1 LPANQSL
8 GRALHGA
15 ERRHIRRLR
24 LNWRTTSV
32 PSGSRVTDGGAA
44 QSSAQR
50 ASQYVIQRTF
60 SRVCHSGEGYGPAA
74 LGARIRGAG
83 VACSGNGI
91 CSGRRHIWPPVETGI
106 NRWPPPGA
114 VVWSRLTPRRH
125 RRICHRAFKGSLRGQ
140 SAAPPPAAIN
150 CRLDP
155 RSQAECLWFAKLES
169 CGAKRART
177 DPAVRDGG
185 SGRVPKE
192 SPWVGNATAHQF
204 PAPAGASYVF
214 TAC

>member
-1 LPANQSL
+1 MPANQSL

-74 LGARIRGAG
+74 LGRAFGARVWRAPGTASAQADATYG
-83 VACSGNGI
+83 PPLRLELTV
-91 CSGRRHIWPPVETGI
+91 GRPPARWCGPVEPLAGI
-106 NRWPPPGA
+106 A
-114 VVWSRLTPRRH
+114 VSVTVLSKEACADKAPRRLP
-125 RRICHRAFKGSLRGQ
+125 RQSTAVLIRDRKRNVCGSP
-140 SAAPPPAAIN
+140 S
-150 CRLDP
+150 
-155 RSQAECLWFAKLES
+155 WK
-169 CGAKRART
+169 
-177 DPAVRDGG
+177 VV
-185 SGRVPKE
+185 VPKE
-192 SPWVGNATAHQF
+192 PGPTQPSGTGDR
-204 PAPAGASYVF
+204 AG
-214 TAC
+214 CP